1 MPSPFPCS
9 PVVCEC
15 SLKKKQIEK
24 KKWFAKYPVYGSF
37 IGCPGSWDVF
47 FTLSS
52 HSNVVCYNKLVPR
65 LVCIMISSSRMLY
78 YSTFLVISKKNCDL
92 TLTHKDLVMIS
103 RDAVTA
109 RHETLIMWYNDTTQ
123 GQFTWKWIY
132 LPNFSGLAWTRSFKI
147 TPNDM
152 STCTSTS
159 CLEGYDHR
167 A

>member
-1 MPSPFPCS
+1 MLVKENPDR
-9 PVVCEC
+9 
-15 SLKKKQIEK
+15 K
-24 KKWFAKYPVYGSF
+24 KKWFTKYPGYGSF
-37 IGCPGSWDVF
+37 IGRPASWDVF